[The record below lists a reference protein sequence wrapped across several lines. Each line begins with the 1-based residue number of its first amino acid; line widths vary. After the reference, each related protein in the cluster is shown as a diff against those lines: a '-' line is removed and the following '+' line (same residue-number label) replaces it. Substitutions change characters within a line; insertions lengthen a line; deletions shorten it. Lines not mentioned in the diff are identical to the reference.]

1 MENTLGSWKPSA
13 RGQTVIKH
21 VITHFTTG
29 CEMSFT
35 HVPVFVDQPQG
46 PFPLIPKVHK
56 LNDLHVRSY
65 AQAGAGLVL
74 VR

>member
-1 MENTLGSWKPSA
+1 
-13 RGQTVIKH
+13 
-21 VITHFTTG
+21 
-29 CEMSFT
+29 MSFT

-74 VR
+74 ADRRNASAWFLEAQGYKNRACEGSLKQSLFLK